1 MINERY
7 LEYLALDSILQGY
20 MSSIELNMNRPRE
33 CTIWYA
39 DNTSGVLDLHKLKK
53 RVTELQKEFLE
64 PYVIDSTSKE

>member
-1 MINERY
+1 
-7 LEYLALDSILQGY
+7 
-20 MSSIELNMNRPRE
+20 MSAAELTIGRPRE

-39 DNTSGVLDLHKLKK
+39 DNTPEVIDLHRLKK

>member
-7 LEYLALDSILQGY
+7 LEYLALDSVLQGY
-20 MSSIELNMNRPRE
+20 MSAAELTIGRPRE

-39 DNTSGVLDLHKLKK
+39 DNTPEVIDLHRLKK